1 MCLRR
6 QSASS
11 TLGIE
16 LSLVAIYSQPPLC
29 IRSNQYIF
37 LLSVFSGLDSK
48 TALDVCRLLAAIAH
62 NGRTVICAIHQPS
75 KRVFEMFDRFLL
87 LNHGRVVYFGKIA
100 DSVRYFSTLG
110 FIMPENENPPN
121 FFMEALQVRE
131 SYS

>member
-1 MCLRR
+1 M
-6 QSASS
+6 
-11 TLGIE
+11 
-16 LSLVAIYSQPPLC
+16 
-29 IRSNQYIF
+29 
-37 LLSVFSGLDSK
+37 DSK